1 MNRTNTTAASSI
13 EQYLSRLGS
22 SLQSVPPP
30 EREDIVREIRAHI
43 MDSAGPAPDAAAI
56 QQVLRALGTPEE
68 LGERYQTEFVLA
80 RASRSFAPWVLMRTA
95 GRWAMISLRGFTAFL
110 IGMVGYSLGIVLYVT
125 ALLKPLLPRIG
136 LWVGRGTVE
145 IGTPGSQAG
154 LHEVLGPY
162 YIPVAFV
169 AGFGAFLGTTQALRW
184 LMRRRPVLGIQL

>member
-1 MNRTNTTAASSI
+1 MNRPNTTATGWI
-13 EQYLSRLGS
+13 EHYLSRLGS
-22 SLQSVPPP
+22 SLQSLPQP
-30 EREDIVREIRAHI
+30 EREDILQEIRAHI

-56 QQVLRALGTPEE
+56 QQVLRTLGAPEE
-68 LGERYQTEFVLA
+68 LGERYHTEFVLA

-95 GRWAMISLRGFTAFL
+95 GRWAMVSLRGFTAFF
-110 IGMVGYSLGIVLYVT
+110 IGFVGYSLGIVLYIT
-125 ALLKPLLPRIG
+125 ALLKPLVPQIG

-162 YIPVAFV
+162 YIVVAFI

-184 LMRRRPVLGIQL
+184 LMRRRQVLGITP